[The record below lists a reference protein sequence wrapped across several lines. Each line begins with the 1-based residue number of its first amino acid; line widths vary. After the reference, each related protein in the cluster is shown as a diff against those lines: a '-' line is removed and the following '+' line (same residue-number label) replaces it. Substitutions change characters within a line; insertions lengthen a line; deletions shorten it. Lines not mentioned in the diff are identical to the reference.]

1 MGIQNIKRAVP
12 APHMLAVKS
21 SKFYLELIK
30 KLVPAWGPAL
40 EKKNITIPH
49 AWVCLWAAAVAVGN
63 ACRISEVLRVKGCNI
78 LANGHAVVTG
88 SKGSSARMIDTGLQA
103 QVADTFRT
111 KHPTRCLFEVQYRE
125 VWRQVIYCGLAVQEP
140 AHTNRTV
147 THQGRYRLVQEMQGA
162 VGLKAAGEAIG
173 HKSARSTAYYAN
185 TPEAQ
190 RDRKCQK
197 LKNTPSRKQ
206 SLVDEM
212 LEAFNEVQNAQ
223 D

>member
-12 APHMLAVKS
+12 APHILAVKS

-30 KLVPAWGPAL
+30 KLVPAWGPVL

-63 ACRISEVLRVKGCNI
+63 ACRISEVLRTKGRNI
-78 LANGHAVVTG
+78 LANGHAVVAG

-111 KHPTRCLFEVQYRE
+111 KCPTRNLFEVQYRE

-147 THQGRYRLVQEMQGA
+147 THQGRYRLVQEMEGA
-162 VGLKAAGEAIG
+162 VGLASRRPSRSHSRTTAA
-173 HKSARSTAYYAN
+173 STANGTTRSSPTA
-185 TPEAQ
+185 
-190 RDRKCQK
+190 
-197 LKNTPSRKQ
+197 
-206 SLVDEM
+206 
-212 LEAFNEVQNAQ
+212 
-223 D
+223 